1 MTTDFLGLLVAVIGI
16 YICLPPAYKAYKTR
30 ETAEFSFA
38 MLFLFALPIVLWLVY
53 GVLLGAIHLVIVN
66 AITLLLTF
74 YILRMKI
81 KYES

>member
-16 YICLPPAYKAYKTR
+16 YICLPLAYKAYKTR
-30 ETAEFSFA
+30 ETTEFSFA
-38 MLFLFALPIVLWLVY
+38 MLFLFAMPVVLWLVY
-53 GVLLGAIHLVIVN
+53 GVLLGALHLVAANSV
-66 AITLLLTF
+66 TLLLTF